1 MIFIHAKT
9 FSLTSHKYNFI
20 PNLQIQ
26 KGVTVVACF
35 NQLQAW
41 IDLKLKLNRIFNDI
55 LNKNK
60 ISYDSVHI
68 YSYERGL

>member
-1 MIFIHAKT
+1 MI
-9 FSLTSHKYNFI
+9 FI

-41 IDLKLKLNRIFNDI
+41 IDFKLKLNRIFNDI